1 MNIYNK
7 IFEWVNK
14 KITYSLMKQT
24 TDPVI
29 WNLALR
35 RYKQNKRCNL
45 LEDWKN
51 DKLEEI
57 LKND

>member
-1 MNIYNK
+1 MNIFNK
-7 IFEWVNK
+7 IFEWANK

-29 WNLALR
+29 WNLTLR
-35 RYKQNKRCNL
+35 RHKQNKRCNL